1 MTRWKSTAARWIALS
16 FAEAA
21 ERLLA
26 VARGYNGYIY
36 QPLKDQP
43 AGLRIGSALM
53 EKVKGAVLKLDVE
66 VKKSLAAAESKAAK
80 EDEPASEAKEP
91 A

>member
-1 MTRWKSTAARWIALS
+1 LKEYGSEMDSIEFLEIA
-16 FAEAA
+16 AEAA

-53 EKVKGAVLKLDVE
+53 EKVKGAVSKLDVE

-80 EDEPASEAKEP
+80 ESGHA
-91 A
+91 